1 MGLLDLID
9 EESRFPQ
16 ATDQSLAEKL
26 HDNINSPHY
35 NPPKDRGPR
44 FTIIHY
50 AGAVTYETTSFLEK
64 NRDNLHPDVMHLLKD
79 SGNAL
84 VRQFFYA
91 SVSRTGGIAGP
102 VEPQPSATPLFRR
115 RAPGVGW
122 LVKVGAVGAIA
133 NYSIV
138 LHSCTHIRC
147 YDQWSTLFGNL
158 CTKHVPL
165 WMYVHN
171 FMPTCQGPFDS

>member
-35 NPPKDRGPR
+35 NPLKDRGPR

-133 NYSIV
+133 
-138 LHSCTHIRC
+138 
-147 YDQWSTLFGNL
+147 
-158 CTKHVPL
+158 
-165 WMYVHN
+165 
-171 FMPTCQGPFDS
+171 